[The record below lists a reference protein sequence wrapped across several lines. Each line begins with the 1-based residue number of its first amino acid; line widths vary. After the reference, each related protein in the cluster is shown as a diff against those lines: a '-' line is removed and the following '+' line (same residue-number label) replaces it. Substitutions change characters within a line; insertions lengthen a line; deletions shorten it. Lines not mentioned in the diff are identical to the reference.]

1 MVAFNKEEREELAR
15 LTEMGKP
22 RFTVGDLVAFK
33 DENKINNQKPPLKKN
48 QAIIIDY
55 DMNGQHGEPSYDLW
69 TEQTTG
75 DKRVYKRVFQSELR
89 PFFEN

>member
-1 MVAFNKEEREELAR
+1 MVTFNKEEREELAR
-15 LTEMGKP
+15 LTEMDKP
-22 RFTVGDLVAFK
+22 RFAIGNLVAFK
-33 DENKINNQKPPLKKN
+33 DENKINNQKPPLKRN
-48 QAIIIDY
+48 QAIVIGY

-75 DKRVYKRVFQSELR
+75 YKRVYKRVFQSELR

>member
-1 MVAFNKEEREELAR
+1 MVFNKEEREELAR
-15 LTEMGKP
+15 LTEMDKP

-48 QAIIIDY
+48 QAIVIGY

-69 TEQTTG
+69 TEQITG
-75 DKRVYKRVFQSELR
+75 GKHLCKHVNQSELR
-89 PFFEN
+89 PFFDN